1 MTFHLTSLAPGEY
14 TKGTTLFCKSDDE
27 DEYAAKTL

>member
-14 TKGTTLFCKSDDE
+14 TMITTLFCKSNDE
-27 DEYAAKTL
+27 DEYAAMTL